1 MKKRTLIQMGI
12 HVLSGLIFALPI
24 LAPSPVKAQIFK
36 EYEKEKTLSPYFM
49 IPNGDPSTDKIP
61 LLSTSADV
69 KIAGVIADV
78 TITQV
83 YKNEGE
89 KPIEAIYVFPA
100 STRAA
105 VYSMQMTI
113 GERTIVAKIEER
125 KKAREAYEEAR
136 NNGQS
141 ASLLEQ
147 ERPNV
152 FTMSV
157 ANIMPG
163 DEILVEMSYTELLIP
178 ESGVYEFV
186 YPTVV
191 GPRYSNNTD
200 DLASNTDSW
209 IKNPYTHE
217 GEAPLYDFD
226 IKASISAGLPIQEIS
241 CKTHDMA
248 IVYDDPSLATLKLKD
263 GYAASGNRD
272 VIIRYRLAGGK
283 IESGLLLYKGKDEN
297 FFLAMIQPPA
307 RPKAE
312 QIPPREYI
320 FIVDISGSMWGFP
333 LDVSKELMRNLLGK
347 LKPTDCFNILLFSGG
362 SSLFSDRSVG
372 ATEANINKG
381 IAFIDKQHGGG
392 GTELLPALKRALAL
406 ERTEQSL
413 KFKGTRD
420 YARSFVIL
428 TDGYVSVEKEAFDL
442 IRTTLG
448 EANFFPFGIGS
459 SVNRHLIE
467 GIAHAGMGSPFVVTS
482 GEHADAT
489 AEKFRNYIQHPVL
502 TNIKVSYDGFE
513 VYDVEPL
520 SMADVFAE
528 RPLVIFGKWKGKA
541 GGSILIEGTSGEGR
555 YINKLD
561 VDDYTSDTRNAALTY
576 LWAREKIKVL
586 DDYASLNL
594 YTSGLEEEVTAL
606 GLKYNLLTQ
615 YTSFVA
621 IDNRVRNEDGTFT
634 TVNQALPLPEGVS
647 NCAVGGISGYNMQ
660 KSHSQKYIPS
670 RAGSGR
676 TQDCEELSITLND
689 ATVVTDVDEVHE
701 LVEKP
706 AEFTG
711 DKDGVEAFLKKNIAY
726 PSDALSEQLEG
737 TVYVKF
743 VIDTDGSISDIEIV
757 SSTDP
762 IFEQEAIRL
771 INLTSKMWD
780 AARQSGKKVKS
791 KMILE
796 IVFEL
801 AE

>member
-1 MKKRTLIQMGI
+1 MGI
-12 HVLSGLIFALPI
+12 HALSGLIMVMPI
-24 LAPSPVKAQIFK
+24 LTPSIAQTQVFT
-36 EYEKEKTLSPYFM
+36 EHEKENTLSPYFM
-49 IPNGDPSTDKIP
+49 IPDGDPATDKIP

-89 KPIEAIYVFPA
+89 RPIEAIYVFPA

-105 VYSMQMTI
+105 VYHMQMTI
-113 GERTIVAKIEER
+113 GERKIVAKIEER

-152 FTMSV
+152 FIMNV

-163 DEILVEMSYTELLIP
+163 DKILVEMSYTELLIP
-178 ESGVYEFV
+178 EGGVYEFV

-191 GPRYSNNTD
+191 GPRYSNNME
-200 DLASNTDSW
+200 DLASNTDNW
-209 IKNPYTHE
+209 IRNPYTPE
-217 GEAPLYDFD
+217 GEAPLYTFD

-241 CKTHDMA
+241 CKTHDMT
-248 IVYDDPSLATLKLKD
+248 IDYDDPSLATLKLKE
-263 GYAASGNRD
+263 GQAASGNRD
-272 VIIRYRLAGGK
+272 LIIRYRLAGGK
-283 IESGLLLYKGKDEN
+283 IESGLLLYEGKDEN

-307 RPKAE
+307 KPKAE

-333 LDVSKELMRNLLGK
+333 LDISKELMRNLLGK
-347 LKPTDCFNILLFSGG
+347 LKSTDRFNILLFSGG
-362 SSLFSDRSVG
+362 SSLLSKCSME
-372 ATEANINKG
+372 ANEANIGKG
-381 IAFIDKQHGGG
+381 IDFIDCQHGGG

-406 ERTEQSL
+406 
-413 KFKGTRD
+413 KGTED

-442 IRTTLG
+442 IRNNLG
-448 EANFFPFGIGS
+448 NANFFPFGIGS
-459 SVNRHLIE
+459 SVNHYLIE
-467 GIAHAGMGSPFVVTS
+467 GLAHAGMGSPFVVTS
-482 GEHADAT
+482 GEYAYAT
-489 AEKFRNYIQHPVL
+489 AEKFRNYIQNPVL
-502 TNIKVSYDGFE
+502 TNIEISYDSFE

-528 RPLVIFGKWKGKA
+528 RPLIIFGKWKGKA
-541 GGSILIEGTSGEGR
+541 EGNIRIEGTSGEGQ
-555 YINKLD
+555 YTKILD
-561 VDDYTSDTRNAALTY
+561 VNDYTANARNAALTY
-576 LWAREKIKVL
+576 LWAREKIRVL

-594 YTSGLEEEVTAL
+594 YTLNLEEEVTAL
-606 GLKYNLLTQ
+606 GLKYNLLTR

-621 IDNRVRNEDGTFT
+621 IDNQIRNEDGTFT

-647 NCAVGGISGYNMQ
+647 NYAVGGISGYGTQ
-660 KSHSQKYIPS
+660 KSSLPKMYHSLS
-670 RAGSGR
+670 GAGQVVKCREVS
-676 TQDCEELSITLND
+676 LSISDGSAEEKN
-689 ATVVTDVDEVHE
+689 DEVLV
-701 LVEKP
+701 LVEKM

-711 DKDGVEAFLKKNIAY
+711 DKDGVEAFLKKNLNY
-726 PSDALSEQLEG
+726 PVDALGDGLEG
-737 TVYVKF
+737 SVYVEF
-743 VIDTDGSISDIEIV
+743 VVDKDGSISDIEIV
-757 SSTDP
+757 SSTDS

-771 INLTSKMWD
+771 IKLTNKKWK
-780 AARQSGKKVKS
+780 AARQSGNKVKS
-791 KMILE
+791 RMVLE

-801 AE
+801 TG

>member
-12 HVLSGLIFALPI
+12 HALSGLIFALPI
-24 LAPSPVKAQIFK
+24 LAAAPVKAQIFK

-89 KPIEAIYVFPA
+89 NPIEAIYVFPA

-113 GERTIVAKIEER
+113 GERKIVAKIEER

-200 DLASNTDSW
+200 DLASNTDIW

-217 GEAPLYDFD
+217 GEAPLYEFD

-248 IVYDDPSLATLKLKD
+248 IAYDDPSLATLKLKD
-263 GYAASGNRD
+263 GHAASGNRD

-283 IESGLLLYKGKDEN
+283 IESGLLLYEGKEEN

-333 LDVSKELMRNLLGK
+333 LDISKELMRNLLGK
-347 LKPTDCFNILLFSGG
+347 LKSTDRFNILLFAGG
-362 SSLFSDRSVG
+362 SSLFSERSL
-372 ATEANINKG
+372 EANEGNIRRGIN
-381 IAFIDKQHGGG
+381 FIDRQHGGG

-406 ERTEQSL
+406 
-413 KFKGTRD
+413 KGTED

-442 IRTTLG
+442 IRASLG

-467 GIAHAGMGSPFVVTS
+467 GMAHAGMGSPFVVTS
-482 GEHADAT
+482 GEYADAT

-647 NCAVGGISGYNMQ
+647 NYAVGGISGYNMQ
-660 KSHSQKYIPS
+660 KSHSQKYMPS
-670 RAGSGR
+670 RGGSGR

-689 ATVVTDVDEVHE
+689 APVVTDVDEVHE

-726 PSDALSEQLEG
+726 PADALSEQLEG

-762 IFEQEAIRL
+762 VFEQEAIRL
-771 INLTSKMWD
+771 IDLTSKMWD

-796 IVFEL
+796 IV
-801 AE
+801 

>member
-1 MKKRTLIQMGI
+1 MGI

-49 IPNGDPSTDKIP
+49 IPKGDPSTDKMP

-78 TITQV
+78 TIAQV

-113 GERTIVAKIEER
+113 GERKIVAKIEER

-191 GPRYSNNTD
+191 GPRYSNNME
-200 DLASNTDSW
+200 DLASNTNNW
-209 IKNPYTHE
+209 IRNPYTRE

-248 IVYDDPSLATLKLKD
+248 IIYDDPSLATLKLKD
-263 GYAASGNRD
+263 GRAASGNRD

-283 IESGLLLYKGKDEN
+283 IESGLLLYEGKEEN

-307 RPKAE
+307 RPTAE
-312 QIPPREYI
+312 QIPPREYV
-320 FIVDISGSMWGFP
+320 FIVDISGSMWGYP
-333 LDVSKELMRNLLGK
+333 LDVSKEMMQNLLGK
-347 LKPTDCFNILLFSGG
+347 LKPTDCFNILLFAGG
-362 SSLFSDRSVG
+362 SSLFSERSL
-372 ATEANINKG
+372 EANESNIRKG
-381 IAFIDKQHGGG
+381 INFIDRQHGGG

-406 ERTEQSL
+406 
-413 KFKGTRD
+413 KGTED

-442 IRTTLG
+442 IRASLG

-467 GIAHAGMGSPFVVTS
+467 GMAHAGMGSPFVVTS
-482 GEHADAT
+482 GENADAT
-489 AEKFRNYIQHPVL
+489 AERFRNYIQHPVL
-502 TNIKVSYDGFE
+502 TNIEVSYDGFE

-647 NCAVGGISGYNMQ
+647 NYAVGGISGYNMQ
-660 KSHSQKYIPS
+660 KPHSQKLMPS
-670 RAGSGR
+670 RGGSGR
-676 TQDCEELSITLND
+676 TQYCEELSITLND
-689 ATVVTDVDEVHE
+689 ATVATDVDEVYE

-711 DKDGVEAFLKKNIAY
+711 DNDGVEAFLKKNMVY
-726 PSDALSEQLEG
+726 PADALSEQLEG

-743 VIDTDGSISDIEIV
+743 VIDTNGSITDIEIV

-762 IFEQEAIRL
+762 VFEKEAMRL
-771 INLTSKMWD
+771 INLTGKKWD

-801 AE
+801 TG